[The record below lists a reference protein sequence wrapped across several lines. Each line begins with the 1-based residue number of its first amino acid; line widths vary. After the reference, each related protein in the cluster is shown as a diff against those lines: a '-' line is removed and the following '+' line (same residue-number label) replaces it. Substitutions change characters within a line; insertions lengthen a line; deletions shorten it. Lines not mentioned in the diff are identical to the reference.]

1 MIGSARSPARCH
13 YPSINLKGAALPPVP
28 SIVVIFRSA
37 TTGCAIPTNCQ
48 VEVADTTLQQGQG
61 MHGSFGRG
69 DTLNFTAAIGPDF
82 KRRFVDPAPVSNA
95 DIGHTMIALL
105 RLSPT
110 PHGALTGRVLS
121 EAMPGGRM
129 TPYVR
134 GEQRSAAAG
143 NGLVTLL
150 RDPEAAGI
158 RYHAAGGFAG
168 RTLGLADVAA
178 PEAAGRGARR

>member
-1 MIGSARSPARCH
+1 
-13 YPSINLKGAALPPVP
+13 
-28 SIVVIFRSA
+28 
-37 TTGCAIPTNCQ
+37 
-48 VEVADTTLQQGQG
+48 

-69 DTLNFTAAIGPDF
+69 DTLNFTAATGPDF
-82 KRRFVDPAPVSNA
+82 MHGFVDPAPVSNA
-95 DIGHTMIALL
+95 DIGHTMMALL

-110 PHGALTGRVLS
+110 PHGALTGRVMS

-150 RDPEAAGI
+150 RYQEAAGI
-158 RYHAAGGFAG
+158 RYLDAGGFAG